1 MEREC
6 NLCCKNKI
14 LPTWKSVAYKIILLN
29 WNKNTFLDKQT
40 LSGFVASRPCFAR
53 NTKRNSL
60 ERRKIILIRIL
71 HKEKRSVKKG
81 IRDVKKSL
89 LFVAPVWTSTSFF
102 FHSYNRDNRVFH
114 YDTPSIYTVTHP
126 YSQGIRETKICECSS
141 FFYAW
146 CMVFR
151 YTYTESFLVIP
162 KKM

>member
-1 MEREC
+1 MQREC

-40 LSGFVASRPCFAR
+40 LSGFVASRHCFAR

-102 FHSYNRDNRVFH
+102 FTVITETTEYFIMIHLLYTQLPIHIHRGLEKLKYVSAQAFFMHGVWCL
-114 YDTPSIYTVTHP
+114 DTHILNH
-126 YSQGIRETKICECSS
+126 
-141 FFYAW
+141 
-146 CMVFR
+146 
-151 YTYTESFLVIP
+151 FL
-162 KKM
+162 